1 MPANT
6 SPIFEAVPVNTG
18 VALTST
24 NTTAKELL
32 LTAGGNGTRIDGIF
46 CSTDDTSAVNLAF
59 YINDNGTDDWY
70 IGNVLVPPGSG
81 YTTVARV
88 DALATLGI
96 GSPKYLTFPANYGSL
111 KVACVATMTAAKTT
125 TILVV
130 GGDY

>member
-1 MPANT
+1 MPPNT
-6 SPIFEAVPVNTG
+6 NPIFELTVVSAG
-18 VALTST
+18 VQLTST
-24 NTTAKELL
+24 NTTDLQSVM
-32 LTAGGNGTRIDGIF
+32 TAGGNGTRIDGIF

-70 IGNVLVPPGSG
+70 IGNVLVPTGSG

-96 GSPKYLTFPANYGSL
+96 GSPKYLLLTQNYAL
-111 KVACVATMTAAKTT
+111 KVACVATMTAGKTT

>member
-1 MPANT
+1 MPPNT
-6 SPIFEAVPVNTG
+6 NPIFELTVVSAG
-18 VALTST
+18 VQLTST
-24 NTTAKELL
+24 NTTDLQSVM
-32 LTAGGNGTRIDGIF
+32 TAGGNGTRIDGIF

-70 IGNVLVPPGSG
+70 IGNVLVPTGSG

-96 GSPKYLTFPANYGSL
+96 GSPKYLALTQNYSL
-111 KVACVATMTAAKTT
+111 KVACVATMTAGKTT